1 MGQIKI
7 IGGFHRSRVIK
18 FHDGVNGL
26 RPTPSSMRE
35 RLFNW
40 LEQDLTNKKCLDL
53 FAGSGALGFEAISR
67 NAENVVMVEV
77 ARDAI
82 KDLNTNKNL
91 LKADNLTIVNY
102 PALKFLESTETK
114 FDIIFVDPPYD
125 SDQLTKTLKM
135 LKIRQGNML
144 NPDSIIYIEYN
155 EKPDLDGFD
164 ILKESKP
171 AFVNAALIR
180 VAEILPTHVNNN

>member
-18 FHDGVNGL
+18 FHDGINGL
-26 RPTPSSMRE
+26 RPTPSAMRE

-53 FAGSGALGFEAISR
+53 YAGSGALGFEAISR
-67 NAENVVMVEV
+67 NAENVVMVEI

-82 KDLNTNKNL
+82 KDLNINKNL
-91 LKADNLTIVNY
+91 LKADNLMIVNY

-125 SDQLTKTLKM
+125 SDQLSKALKVIKTRAHS
-135 LKIRQGNML
+135 IL
-144 NPDSIIYIEYN
+144 NPDSMIYIEYN
-155 EKPDLDGFD
+155 EKPDLEGFQ
-164 ILKESKP
+164 IIKESKP
-171 AFVNAALIR
+171 AFVNAALITI
-180 VAEILPTHVNNN
+180 E